1 MGARKSRRSGERYA
15 PCLCAAQTGDG
26 ALATG
31 GATFTSPLTRN
42 PCKKQ
47 NSNRKQI
54 DPALQNRFTDC
65 MNLRF
70 PIGLLLAGF
79 VAAGCMHHSAHSQ
92 SGAAQTGDGTTP
104 SPIIT
109 PDNSLTAKVVR
120 YNSLARFVVLSFP
133 VGQMPQA
140 G

>member
-1 MGARKSRRSGERYA
+1 
-15 PCLCAAQTGDG
+15 
-26 ALATG
+26 
-31 GATFTSPLTRN
+31 
-42 PCKKQ
+42 
-47 NSNRKQI
+47 
-54 DPALQNRFTDC
+54 

-92 SGAAQTGDGTTP
+92 SGAAQTGDGTAP

-133 VGQMPQA
+133 VGQMPQSGQTLFLYRA
-140 G
+140 GMKVGEVKVGTQQQDNDVVADITSGDAQVGDEVRQQ

>member
-1 MGARKSRRSGERYA
+1 
-15 PCLCAAQTGDG
+15 
-26 ALATG
+26 
-31 GATFTSPLTRN
+31 
-42 PCKKQ
+42 
-47 NSNRKQI
+47 
-54 DPALQNRFTDC
+54 

-79 VAAGCMHHSAHSQ
+79 VATGCMHHSAHSQ
-92 SGAAQTGDGTTP
+92 SGAAQTGDGTAP

-109 PDNSLTAKVVR
+109 LDNSLTAKVVR

-140 G
+140 GQTLFLYRAGMKVGEVKVGTQEQDNDVVADITSGDAQVGDEVRQQ